1 MRPRVREI
9 VNVKRSLLTALACT
23 GVLTLATSCAVAN
36 GRSEAASRTGTAM
49 RTEAAVCDAR
59 PGRAVAT
66 GLSTIKQA
74 YACILTGFYG
84 RERLDHRVVLAAGFA
99 GLTEELNRRG
109 ADRADAAMP
118 PLAGDRMTDLDA
130 FAAVYERVVA
140 ELPDD
145 AALRQGVAAATIK
158 AMVGSL
164 HDNHSKWGRRA
175 QPPGGP
181 GETYGL
187 GFTTSPGYSITYR
200 APQKAM
206 APLFVNAVQGGPAA
220 AARIRPGEIVQS
232 VNGAP
237 VFVDGVLSSGAM
249 NLLNPEYSTDRPDA
263 VRLTLLDPYTGRVRK
278 TTLRPKVFTPTT
290 QPVTARRLDGDVAAI
305 KLTDFQPGTAD
316 QVLAAIAGLREDKA
330 LRGLVLDLRGTNGG
344 SSAEVVK
351 LLSSFVHGK
360 VHSYDCAP
368 DDTCS
373 PNRTDDAVP
382 LLGLPLAVFID
393 GICAS
398 ACDAFSAAVKDLKV
412 GPLIGSRTS
421 GMVSG
426 PARMFTLDDGSTL
439 SLPAAYQVGPNR
451 ELINGIGVAPDHYLP
466 LTAKDLREG
475 RDPAM
480 AKALSLLSAA
490 R

>member
-1 MRPRVREI
+1 M
-9 VNVKRSLLTALACT
+9 KRSLLPALACT
-23 GVLTLATSCAVAN
+23 GVLTLATSGAVA
-36 GRSEAASRTGTAM
+36 AV
-49 RTEAAVCDAR
+49 RTEPVVRAEPAVRTMASTCDSK
-59 PGRAVAT
+59 PDQPVAT

-74 YACILTGFYG
+74 YDCIFTAFYG
-84 RERLDHRVVLAAGFA
+84 RERLDHWAVLATGFA

-109 ADRADAAMP
+109 TDRPNATMP
-118 PLAGDRMTDLDA
+118 PLTGNRTTDLNA
-130 FAAVYERVVA
+130 FAAGYERLVA
-140 ELPDD
+140 TLPDD
-145 AALRQGVAAATIK
+145 ATLRQAVAGATIK
-158 AMVGSL
+158 GMVGSL
-164 HDNHSKWGRRA
+164 HDNHSQWRRRA
-175 QPPGGP
+175 QPPGKP
-181 GETYGL
+181 GDAYGL

-200 APQKAM
+200 APQKAV

-249 NLLNPEYSTDRPDA
+249 NLLNPEYSGSHPDP
-263 VRLTLLDPYTGRVRK
+263 VRLALLDPSTGRVRK
-278 TTLRPKVFTPTT
+278 TTLRPKLFTPTT
-290 QPVTARRLDGDVAAI
+290 RPVTARRLDGDVAAI
-305 KLTDFQPGTAD
+305 KLTNFQPGTAD
-316 QVLAAIAGLREDKA
+316 QVLAAIAGLREGKK

-344 SSAEVVK
+344 SPAEVVK
-351 LLSSFVHGK
+351 LLSGFVHGK

-368 DDTCS
+368 DDTCT
-373 PNRTDDAVP
+373 PNRTDDTVP
-382 LLGLPLAVFID
+382 LLGLPVAVLTD

-426 PARMFTLDDGSTL
+426 SAGMFTLDDGSLLT
-439 SLPAAYQVGPNR
+439 LPAAYQVGANH

-466 LTAKDLREG
+466 LTAKDLRKG

-480 AKALSLLSAA
+480 AKALSLLPAA

>member
-1 MRPRVREI
+1 M
-9 VNVKRSLLTALACT
+9 KRSLLTALACT
-23 GVLTLATSCAVAN
+23 GVLTLATSCAVATA
-36 GRSEAASRTGTAM
+36 RTEAAS
-49 RTEAAVCDAR
+49 RTEAAVCDAK
-59 PGRAVAT
+59 PGGPVAT

-74 YACILTGFYG
+74 YACIFTGFYG
-84 RERLDHRVVLAAGFA
+84 RERLDHRAVLAAGLA

-109 ADRADAAMP
+109 ADRPDAIMP
-118 PLAGDRMTDLDA
+118 PLAGNRTTDLDA

-140 ELPDD
+140 ALPDD
-145 AALRQGVAAATIK
+145 AALRQAVAGAMIK
-158 AMVGSL
+158 GMVGGL
-164 HDNHSKWGRRA
+164 HDNHSQWGRRP
-175 QPPGGP
+175 QLPGKP
-181 GETYGL
+181 GDVYGL

-200 APQKAM
+200 APQKAV

-237 VFVDGVLSSGAM
+237 VFAAGVLSSGVM
-249 NLLNPEYSTDRPDA
+249 NLLNPAYSNDRADP
-263 VRLTLLDPYTGRVRK
+263 VRLALLDPSTGRVRK

-290 QPVTARRLDGDVAAI
+290 RPVAARRLDGDVAAI
-305 KLTDFQPGTAD
+305 KLSNFQPGTAD
-316 QVLAAIAGLREDKA
+316 QVLAAIAGLRKDKE

-344 SSAEVVK
+344 SAAEVLK

-360 VHSYDCAP
+360 VHSYNCAP
-368 DDTCS
+368 DDTCT
-373 PNRTDDAVP
+373 PNRTDDSVP
-382 LLGLPLAVFID
+382 LLGLPLAVLID

-398 ACDAFSAAVKDLKV
+398 ACDAFSAAVKDLEV

-439 SLPAAYQVGPNR
+439 SLPAAYQVGANR
-451 ELINGIGVAPDHYLP
+451 ELINGIGVPPDHYLP
-466 LTAKDLREG
+466 LTAKNLREG